1 MPKAKTHK
9 SIAKRIKITKSGK
22 LKKVKSGQGHFN
34 SRESSKV
41 TRQKRTLNDVPKTQ
55 AKNIRTLLP
64 YS

>member
-22 LKKVKSGQGHFN
+22 MKKLKSGQGHFN
-34 SRESSKV
+34 SREASKV
-41 TRQKRTLNDVPKTQ
+41 TRQKRTQNDLSQ
-55 AKNIRTLLP
+55 AHEKNIKTLLP